1 MVANE
6 YYASQTIY
14 NIMANNPI
22 EQNRYVGVYC
32 PLFDDMLCLLLL
44 LKDWLWVEVKAGF
57 WHHTTKKQKIP
68 PIVFRHTIA
77 PSHQSPFMSRPGA
90 DLNYSHAIQPFITQL
105 LNRYINSVINLTR
118 IYHQNALNL
127 PWA

>member
-44 LKDWLWVEVKAGF
+44 LKDWLFVLVLGSI
-57 WHHTTKKQKIP
+57 QGRSD
-68 PIVFRHTIA
+68 IVSER
-77 PSHQSPFMSRPGA
+77 
-90 DLNYSHAIQPFITQL
+90 IT
-105 LNRYINSVINLTR
+105 R
-118 IYHQNALNL
+118 
-127 PWA
+127 